1 MQRTYQLSE
10 VAPTRAEGAMAEL
23 LRCEGRHQR
32 FAAGALIQQRGDAG
46 GGFWLIEQ
54 GTVSICR
61 FGMEG
66 AVTVFGVLGA
76 GDLFG
81 ELAHFTGLP
90 RQVDAVADTDAVLV
104 RIEPLLI
111 ERLLDENPNFARWLL
126 KSLGNQLRTAL
137 DRIERDRNL
146 PASSRIVRLLLDL
159 ANREGPRIAIT
170 HQALGE
176 LLGLSRVTVGQV
188 LGELAKTGLLRP
200 GYRQIVVTD
209 LAQLRQLLD

>member
-23 LRCEGRHQR
+23 LLREGRRQR

-46 GGFWLIEQ
+46 SGFWLIEQ

-61 FGMEG
+61 FGAEG
-66 AVTVFGVLGA
+66 EVTVFGILGA

-81 ELAHFTGLP
+81 ELAYFTGLP
-90 RQVDAVADTDAVLV
+90 RQVDVVADTAAVLV
-104 RIEPLLI
+104 RIEPPLI

-137 DRIERDRNL
+137 DRIERDRSL
-146 PASSRIVRLLLDL
+146 PARSRVARLLLDL
-159 ANREGPRIAIT
+159 AKRDGPRSAIT

-188 LGELAKTGLLRP
+188 LGELARAEVIRS

-209 LAQLRQLLD
+209 LARLRQLLD